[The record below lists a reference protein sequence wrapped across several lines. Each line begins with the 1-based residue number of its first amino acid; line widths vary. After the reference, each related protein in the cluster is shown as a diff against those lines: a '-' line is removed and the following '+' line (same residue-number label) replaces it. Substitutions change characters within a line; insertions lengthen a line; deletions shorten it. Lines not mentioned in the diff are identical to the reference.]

1 MQQICL
7 SAEGGPTSCACSTK
21 VALCWRT
28 ASTTLMA
35 AARLKLDWDL
45 QATRRG
51 YMRAWGWCLP
61 IRTSRL
67 WIRRLTGCTVVWMR
81 AITCT
86 TRLSSAPSPWNA
98 NRLHHSRY
106 ITVGLH
112 GLCVCAVYALHCLE
126 AVLFKALLS
135 HQMMHSGSSTET
147 DLIGCMKTYLHGPQ
161 RLKASACPT

>member
-1 MQQICL
+1 MAMQWNVSSFHTETAVRCHKYSLLLLRASQQQSGL
-7 SAEGGPTSCACSTK
+7 TSCACSTR

-61 IRTSRL
+61 MRTSRL
-67 WIRRLTGCTVVWMR
+67 CISRLTGCTVVWMR

-86 TRLSSAPSPWNA
+86 TGVS
-98 NRLHHSRY
+98 
-106 ITVGLH
+106 
-112 GLCVCAVYALHCLE
+112 
-126 AVLFKALLS
+126 
-135 HQMMHSGSSTET
+135 
-147 DLIGCMKTYLHGPQ
+147 
-161 RLKASACPT
+161 